1 MFHSEFYP
9 TPHELA
15 ERMAALV
22 KMDSVSSVLEP
33 SAGKGDLAAAIAR
46 RLNAKEHLYSKSR
59 AEQLFDNLDIDTVEV
74 SPELQHILK
83 GKGLRVVHDDFLTF
97 PTPKRY
103 DLIIMNPPFSEGAK
117 HLLKALEMQKNG
129 GQIVCL
135 LNAETLKNPYT
146 NERRD
151 LVRRLKEY
159 GATIEFL
166 QNAFATGAG
175 AERKTDVEIALV
187 YVNIPIVEPTSSIFE
202 NLRRAAENETQQA
215 AEIGLPHGTLVE
227 NDIAKALVKQF
238 CVECAAGLALIRE
251 YQAMAPHILTSFKK
265 VEFCKT
271 LHNSAPILSLRVNDE
286 DSRQPT
292 ENAFL
297 RAVRAKYWEA
307 WFNNPHFTAL
317 LTSNLR
323 EEYQGQVEKMAD
335 YDFSLFNIYTIQEE
349 INRSLSK
356 GVEDTILALFEE
368 LSNTYHWFNEC
379 SKNIH
384 YYNGWKTNKAY
395 KINQKVI
402 IPLNAF
408 RSWDGGLDYTYN
420 VRAKLG
426 DIEKVLNY
434 LDGGETED
442 KDLARCLDKAQAH
455 GITQKIPCKYFT
467 VTFYKKG
474 TAHIAFTSDRLLKKL
489 NIFGSRRL
497 GWLPP
502 SYGKAQYR
510 DMTAEEK
517 ATVNEFEGA
526 EEYAK
531 TMRDTGYFLF
541 SATSVLALEQGKPD
555 ISA

>member
-46 RLNAKEHLYSKSR
+46 RLNCKENHYGR
-59 AEQLFDNLDIDTVEV
+59 RPGNDNFYDGLDIDTVEV

-97 PTPKRY
+97 ATTKRY

-151 LVRRLKEY
+151 LVRRIKEY

-215 AEIGLPHGTLVE
+215 AEIGRPHGALIE

-238 CVECAAGLALIRE
+238 NIECAAGLALIRE
-251 YQAMAPHILTSFKK
+251 YIAMAPHILVSFKSK
-265 VEFCKT
+265 YRMG
-271 LHNSAPILSLRVNDE
+271 PILSLEVKDQDRNNQ
-286 DSRQPT
+286 ST

-349 INRSLSK
+349 ISRSLAK
-356 GVEDTILALFEE
+356 GVEDTILTLFEE

-408 RSWDGGLDYTYN
+408 NSWNGGLDYTYDI
-420 VRAKLG
+420 RAKLG

-442 KDLARCLDKAQAH
+442 KDLARCLEKAQAH

-474 TAHIAFTSDRLLKKL
+474 TTHITFTSDRLLKKF
-489 NIFGSRRL
+489 NIFGSQRK

-502 SYGKAQYR
+502 SYGKAQYQ
-510 DMTAEEK
+510 DLAAEEK
-517 ATVNEFEGA
+517 ATINEFEGV